1 MCCKR
6 SVNTKI
12 NRLQCLRIVYNDKKS
27 NFNER
32 LVKDSSV
39 SIHHQKL
46 QNKAFEIFKA
56 SRGLG
61 LEIGNESFQFREQM
75 PNELK
80 QRFQFQILLVHTIS
94 TKDII
99 HPLWEADI
107 CSLEKLRIE
116 NIGRILIGT
125 LNINSF
131 CFR

>member
-6 SVNTKI
+6 SANTKI

-32 LVKDSSV
+32 LVKDGSV

-46 QNKAFEIFKA
+46 QNMAFEMFKA

-61 LEIGNESFQFREQM
+61 VEIGNELFQFREQM

-80 QRFQFQILLVHTIS
+80 QIFQFQILLVHSIS
-94 TKDII
+94 TKDIFI
-99 HPLWEADI
+99 HFKRPMLVH
-107 CSLEKLRIE
+107 
-116 NIGRILIGT
+116 
-125 LNINSF
+125 
-131 CFR
+131 